1 MESQWIAVPASLALA
16 GAGASVTALRSA
28 LLILGEDGLEESA
41 AGDPNGMRLL
51 AAIRDPS
58 TRFPFSLWVGAAVL
72 RAGSALFAG
81 GAAFVFASSYGGW
94 IGSMTAACWSL
105 TWLLLLFLF
114 EHLATQGAMQR
125 PWPAIRR
132 AGMGALLT
140 LRVAGVAARGLDRI
154 GRLLFGD
161 GYSPEGLM
169 DIRFG
174 SEEGILDV
182 IEEGAEHG
190 TIDPDEERMLEGVLR
205 FGESTVAEGMT
216 PRSDVAFLRAGMS
229 RGEVDAVIAEAGF
242 SRYPVLSPDGESVVG
257 ILQTKRLFRGDAASG
272 WEALADKPFYV
283 PESMKVPDLF
293 RQFQRSRLHMAVVI
307 DEHGKLW
314 GVITLHDLVEQILG
328 RLSEGEEAGELPE
341 LEKDGALS
349 APGSTP
355 VRLLR
360 DEYGIDIPMSPAYE
374 TAGGYA
380 LDRLQDV
387 PEGSVAFLAD
397 GYRVTVTET
406 ERFRIRRMRFEK
418 LPPEPPSA

>member
-28 LLILGEDGLEESA
+28 LLILGEDGLEEAA
-41 AGDPNGMRLL
+41 AGDPTGMRVL
-51 AAIRDPS
+51 AAVRDPS
-58 TRFPFSLWVGAAVL
+58 SRYPFSLWVAAGAL
-72 RAGSALFAG
+72 KAGSSLFAG
-81 GAAFVFASSYGGW
+81 GAAFAFAYSYGGW
-94 IGSMTAACWSL
+94 AGFLAAGCWSL
-105 TWLLLLFLF
+105 TWLMLLFLF
-114 EHLATQGAMQR
+114 EHLATQGVMGR

-132 AGMGALLT
+132 AGTGALFA
-140 LRVAGVAARGLDRI
+140 LRAAGVAARGLDRV

-229 RGEVDAVIAEAGF
+229 RGEVDAVIAAAGF

-257 ILQTKRLFRGDAASG
+257 ILQTKRLFRGDAAEG

-328 RLSEGEEAGELPE
+328 RLSEGESGGELPE
-341 LEKDGALS
+341 WEKDGALS

-360 DEYGIDIPMSPAYE
+360 DEYGIDIPMSPSYE

-387 PEGSVAFLAD
+387 PEGPVAFLAD
-397 GYRVTVTET
+397 GYRVTVAET
-406 ERFRIRRMRFEK
+406 GRFRIRRIRFEK
-418 LPPEPPSA
+418 LPPEAPAG